1 MRSGRIVTR
10 KIFVVFALVQV
21 RGLNILKS
29 VFVMRFCFGESVIF
43 VQLIVGLAYVF
54 SFYKAELLK
63 RKVLSFVRIKYGEK
77 NVEEYAYRFSPLRGS
92 QGCSC

>member
-29 VFVMRFCFGESVIF
+29 VFVMRFCFGESVVL
-43 VQLIVGLAYVF
+43 VQSIVGLACLF
-54 SFYKAELLK
+54 SFYEAEKLK
-63 RKVLSFVRIKYGEK
+63 RKLLSFVRIKYGEK
-77 NVEEYAYRFSPLRGS
+77 NVEEYADRFSPRRGS
-92 QGCSC
+92 